1 MAHKPEGRQGRGQ
14 WTRNTTPAT
23 PKRGVGNQQKLGMW
37 NGVKNLTQ
45 QPILWRSLIL
55 QRRFLHPHDF
65 YGDFPSHSIRKKKKH
80 DSQCSQALMIIWR
93 FPKIGVPPVLI
104 HFFIGIPWNKPSS
117 VFGVPPWLWK
127 PPYGG
132 FTNTLRIIIVHPIS
146 INQWTDIS
154 WRVKMPV
161 SCFI

>member
-1 MAHKPEGRQGRGQ
+1 VKWCEKPD
-14 WTRNTTPAT
+14 TTANSMEVIDFAKAIP
-23 PKRGVGNQQKLGMW
+23 PSPW
-37 NGVKNLTQ
+37 F
-45 QPILWRSLIL
+45 LWWFPESL
-55 QRRFLHPHDF
+55 
-65 YGDFPSHSIRKKKKH
+65 HSKEKKH